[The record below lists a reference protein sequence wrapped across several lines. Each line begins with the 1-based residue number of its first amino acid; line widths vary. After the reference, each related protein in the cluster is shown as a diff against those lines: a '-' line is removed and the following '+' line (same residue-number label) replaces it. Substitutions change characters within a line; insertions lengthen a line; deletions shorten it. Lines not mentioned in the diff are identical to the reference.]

1 MTREILIA
9 PSILAA
15 DFARLGEEIAA
26 IDAAGADWIH
36 CDVMDGHFVPNI
48 SFGADVIKAIRPL
61 TTKIF
66 DVHLMIAPVDP
77 YLEAFAK
84 AGADVITVHAEAGP
98 HLDRSLQ
105 AIRALGKKAGVSLC
119 PSTSESTIEYVLDR
133 LDLVLVMTVNPG
145 FGGQSFLDSQ
155 LDKIARIRNMIGDR
169 PIRLEVDGGVTRE
182 NSAAVAAAGADTLV
196 AGSAVFRGGSASYA
210 GNIAAIR
217 IAAEAGRVPKLQLS
231 SAQPMR
237 AGEGTRLR

>member
-48 SFGADVIKAIRPL
+48 SFGADIIKAVRPL
-61 TTKIF
+61 TKKIF

-84 AGADVITVHAEAGP
+84 VGADVITIHAEAGP

-119 PSTSESTIEYVLDR
+119 PATPESVIEYVLDR
-133 LDLVLVMTVNPG
+133 IDLVLVMTVNPG
-145 FGGQSFLDSQ
+145 FGGQSFLESQ
-155 LDKIARIRNMIGDR
+155 LEKIARIRSMIGDR
-169 PIRLEVDGGVTRE
+169 PIRLEVDGGVTRD
-182 NSAAVAAAGADTLV
+182 NAAAVAAAGADTLV
-196 AGSAVFRGGSASYA
+196 AGSAVFRGNSSADYA

-217 IAAEAGRVPKLQLS
+217 FAAEAGQVPKLQG
-231 SAQPMR
+231 SAR
-237 AGEGTRLR
+237 SVHAGETTRIR